1 MRQRILNNREQ
12 PVELHLAGGVAVIP
26 PLGELEVD
34 VDEAGERHLEH
45 MAAELRVTVLPA
57 GREAEDTGAGE
68 SSPRLAAAR
77 KAAAKRSR

>member
-45 MAAELRVTVLPA
+45 MAAELRVTVMPV
-57 GREAEDTGAGE
+57 GHDAEDASGGE
-68 SSPRLAAAR
+68 SPPVLATAR
-77 KAAAKRSR
+77 KAAGKRSR